1 MPALRNVNRSNKDN
15 KLMPL
20 LFNLC
25 QTIDGRLSAVSV
37 ALGKGVAWLT
47 AVMALTTALIVVNRA
62 LFNTGSVTAQDSVTY
77 MHALVLMCA
86 SAYTMRCDGHV
97 RVDIF
102 YRRYSPL
109 QKAWLDALGILLL
122 LLPFCVFTIVVSWN
136 YVASAW
142 AIREGSVDAGGI
154 PGVFILKTLIPLN
167 AATLALQGLADM
179 MRRLAVLTY
188 VTEPELTDH
197 E

>member
-1 MPALRNVNRSNKDN
+1 
-15 KLMPL
+15 MPL

-25 QTIDGRLSAVSV
+25 QTIDRCLSAVSV
-37 ALGKGVAWLT
+37 ALGRGVAWLT
-47 AVMALTTALIVVNRA
+47 AVMALTTTYIVISRA
-62 LFNTGSVTAQDSVTY
+62 LFNTGSVATQDSVTY

-86 SAYTMRCDGHV
+86 AAYTLRCDGHV

-109 QKAWLDALGILLL
+109 QKAWLDALGVLLL
-122 LLPFCVFTIVVSWN
+122 LLPFCAFTIVVSWN

>member
-1 MPALRNVNRSNKDN
+1 
-15 KLMPL
+15 MPL

-25 QTIDGRLSAVSV
+25 QTIDRCLSAVSV

-47 AVMALTTALIVVNRA
+47 AVMALTTTYIVISRA
-62 LFNTGSVTAQDSVTY
+62 LFNTGSVATQDSVTY

-86 SAYTMRCDGHV
+86 AAYTLRCDGHV

-109 QKAWLDALGILLL
+109 QKAWLDALGVLLL
-122 LLPFCVFTIVVSWN
+122 LLPFCAFTIVVSWN
-136 YVASAW
+136 YVTSAW

-154 PGVFILKTLIPLN
+154 PGVFLLKTLIPLN
-167 AATLALQGLADM
+167 AATLALQGFAEL

-188 VTEPELTDH
+188 VTEHELNEH